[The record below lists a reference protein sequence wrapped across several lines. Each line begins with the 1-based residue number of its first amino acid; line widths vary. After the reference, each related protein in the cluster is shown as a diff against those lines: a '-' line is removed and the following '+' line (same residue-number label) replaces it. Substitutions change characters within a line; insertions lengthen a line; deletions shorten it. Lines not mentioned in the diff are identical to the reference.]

1 MAVHT
6 LTPVCDKSLDASH
19 LLFSIFY
26 NLFYFK
32 SSQRPLID
40 SCRKILHLLQHFM
53 LALSVDISYS
63 QVVSY
68 KTKYIQF
75 HLTLFNIYTRQ
86 FYLITILLMMLL
98 YKINKQKTNPRFS
111 TKRHFS
117 KPLTLPRDAAL
128 YWPPSVVLNFL
139 SYPITL
145 FSLNAF

>member
-68 KTKYIQF
+68 QTKYIQF
-75 HLTLFNIYTRQ
+75 YLTLFNIYTRQ

-98 YKINKQKTNPRFS
+98 YKTNKQKTNS
-111 TKRHFS
+111 RHFS

-145 FSLNAF
+145 FSLTAF

>member
-6 LTPVCDKSLDASH
+6 LTPVCDKSLDASN

-40 SCRKILHLLQHFM
+40 SCRKILHLLQHLLQHFM

-68 KTKYIQF
+68 QTKYIQF
-75 HLTLFNIYTRQ
+75 YLTLFNIYTRQ

-98 YKINKQKTNPRFS
+98 YKINKQKTNS
-111 TKRHFS
+111 RHFS

-145 FSLNAF
+145 FSLTAF